1 MRQLSKMEQQTG
13 IFTMRCTLSIEDNTV
28 SIVDGQS
35 GVSLYFPSPLCPSQP
50 GVIIV
55 VTCFKLSN

>member
-13 IFTMRCTLSIEDNTV
+13 IFTMRCTLSIESNMV

-35 GVSLYFPSPLCPSQP
+35 GVSNFCKKKFE
-50 GVIIV
+50 
-55 VTCFKLSN
+55 TCLMNVMDRY